1 MTTRFGVIGY
11 GAWGSHHAAAIA
23 GLGETTLIA
32 VAANTDDSQAKA
44 RSDHPNAAVVG
55 DYRDLLARDDVD
67 AVSIVLPTP
76 CTKRQPSP
84 PWRPAS
90 TSCWKSRWR
99 PASPPE
105 TASWPPRLRRAPP

>member
-23 GLGETTLIA
+23 GLEETTLIA

-67 AVSIVLPTP
+67 AVSIVLPNALHEEAAVAAMEAGKHVLLEKP
-76 CTKRQPSP
+76 M
-84 PWRPAS
+84 A
-90 TSCWKSRWR
+90 TSV
-99 PASPPE
+99 A
-105 TASWPPRLRRAPP
+105 A